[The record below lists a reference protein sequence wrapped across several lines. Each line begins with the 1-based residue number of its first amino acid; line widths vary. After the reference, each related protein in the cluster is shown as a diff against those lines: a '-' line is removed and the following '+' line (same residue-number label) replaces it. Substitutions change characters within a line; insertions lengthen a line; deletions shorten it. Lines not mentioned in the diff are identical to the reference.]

1 MSSLTRWQTWT
12 SSTSMMVPW
21 CSRRWRWGLPWAA
34 ASASWA
40 ATALANLRDSAVE
53 LLIFQALIGFGFDDE
68 TNLQKR
74 HPEIL
79 DGLSL
84 SLSFFVPYKSYI
96 CVYICTDTTR
106 SFSIVC
112 CQCFYWNYEF
122 YGSQQSESRCVN
134 NVQDVWHSHHQWYFA
149 LDGYSWI

>member
-1 MSSLTRWQTWT
+1 MTNLNFKYFDDGPLVLKEVTVRLTMGSRIGVVGRNGAGKSTWL
-12 SSTSMMVPW
+12 
-21 CSRRWRWGLPWAA
+21 GF
-34 ASASWA
+34 
-40 ATALANLRDSAVE
+40 E
-53 LLIFQALIGFGFDDE
+53 LLIFQALIGFDDE

-106 SFSIVC
+106 SFS
-112 CQCFYWNYEF
+112 
-122 YGSQQSESRCVN
+122 
-134 NVQDVWHSHHQWYFA
+134 
-149 LDGYSWI
+149 